1 MRSSGGREEK
11 DVLELEEAMSIGE
24 VEFEADVAIP

>member
-11 DVLELEEAMSIGE
+11 DVLELEDAMSLGK
-24 VEFEADVAIP
+24 VESETNLASP